1 MRPPTARAFFLG
13 CFGAGMCWLLS
24 DACAQTQRR
33 DHIFLPPAFAATP
46 LSTVIEA
53 QAKYVAAYGDFL
65 ESVATARKIHAEAFA
80 LEIENSV
87 RYVDA
92 YFERREKNREWRR
105 KEEKN
110 NHWDTVQRQE
120 ALRKEKVEKYFSEV
134 LKDDPARQLNWLL
147 TELSGPTMAI
157 QYLAGTR
164 SLGEFDQK
172 IPKEDQQ
179 QIWLSDG
186 GLRGQKLE
194 VSLAEGSA
202 LKTPWP
208 YVLRAPQFDAARDEY
223 ETARGNVLK
232 EVQVNGHVSHTGGQ
246 QLIKAVSQLLVL
258 LEEAFPGEARAEDPS
273 VFLAYNS
280 AKHYLQSLV
289 GQVNRVCTT
298 NDTAFLSG
306 AARFDG
312 QTVLD
317 LVQYM
322 YQKGL
327 VFAKPHPGGERVYRN
342 LLTNLRN
349 IYVKLGSD
357 KAQEE
362 PAQGRF

>member
-1 MRPPTARAFFLG
+1 MLSATVARGQTTRP
-13 CFGAGMCWLLS
+13 
-24 DACAQTQRR
+24 

-110 NHWDTVQRQE
+110 NHWDTVKRQE
-120 ALRKEKVEKYFSEV
+120 ELRKEKMQKYFSEV

-147 TELSGPTMAI
+147 TELSGPAMAI

-186 GLRGQKLE
+186 GLRGHKLE
-194 VSLAEGSA
+194 VTLAEGNA

-208 YVLRAPQFDAARDEY
+208 FALRAPAFDAARAEY
-223 ETARGNVLK
+223 EAARGSVLK
-232 EVQVNGHVSHTGGQ
+232 EVQLNGQVGHESGE
-246 QLIKAVSQLLVL
+246 QLIKSVSQLFVL
-258 LEEAFPGEARAEDPS
+258 LEEAYPDEDRRDPA

-306 AARFDG
+306 AARFEG

-317 LVQYM
+317 LIQYM

-349 IYVKLGSD
+349 IYIQFGSD
-357 KAQEE
+357 KAQE
-362 PAQGRF
+362 PAKAQF